1 MEDPPVVD
9 IDTLVAQPAVQGK
22 SIVGGYSGPAVKPIA
37 LRFISDLNGC
47 GELKDLHIS
56 GIGGIETWK
65 DAAEFI
71 LLGAGSVQITTA
83 VMQYGYRII
92 DDLLEGL
99 SEYLKRKGIASV
111 KDLIGGASRTV
122 VDHQSIERDTIVF
135 PVFNTELCSGCGRC
149 YLSCMDGGHQAIQF
163 DPETRRPKLIGSK
176 CVGCHL
182 CRQVCRFGAIGE
194 ADRAVR
200 RR

>member
-1 MEDPPVVD
+1 MEDPLVID

-99 SEYLKRKGIASV
+99 SEQLKRKGIASV

-135 PVFNTELCSGCGRC
+135 PVFNNELCSGCGRC
-149 YLSCMDGGHQAIQF
+149 YLSCMDGGHQAIKF

>member
-1 MEDPPVVD
+1 M
-9 IDTLVAQPAVQGK
+9 QGK

-135 PVFNTELCSGCGRC
+135 PVFNKDSILRPAGRS
-149 YLSCMDGGHQAIQF
+149 LS
-163 DPETRRPKLIGSK
+163 
-176 CVGCHL
+176 
-182 CRQVCRFGAIGE
+182 E
-194 ADRAVR
+194 ANA
-200 RR
+200 